1 MLNIAL
7 EIMLMSLILLFSEA
21 AHASCD
27 ALKGVG
33 FALVRSKWVI

>member
-1 MLNIAL
+1 MFLIAF
-7 EIMLMSLILLFSEA
+7 EIVLILLLAEA

-33 FALVRSKWVI
+33 CALVR